1 MNSPLQLEHYFFER
15 MHCVAIA
22 NISADEV
29 EEWHQADESRF
40 GLRVELGTNPDS
52 EREWQVVVDF
62 FTNPDYE
69 PKAPYELGFTAV
81 GVFTVDETFEHDDLE
96 RLIRVNGSSVL
107 YSAMREFVGLF
118 TSRAPW
124 GAVKLPTVNFRL
136 LAPEEMNG
144 IPPTNDQEQDD

>member
-1 MNSPLQLEHYFFER
+1 MNSPLQLDHYFFER
-15 MHCVAIA
+15 MHCVANA

-29 EEWHQADESRF
+29 EEWHGADESRF
-40 GLRVELGTNPDS
+40 ELRVELGTNPEYD
-52 EREWQVVVDF
+52 REWQVVVDF

-69 PKAPYELGFTAV
+69 AKAPYELRFTAV
-81 GVFTVDETFEHDDLE
+81 GVFTVDEEFKHNDLE

-136 LAPEEMNG
+136 LAPEETNG
-144 IPPTNDQEQDD
+144 TAPTNDRPRND